1 MVQEVI
7 SNGKALEKFY
17 EFISL
22 QGGDVEKLK
31 SDDFWVPKYRVLV
44 ESQQEGYLEIFDS
57 LTFGLVSMK
66 LGAGRQKKEDVLD
79 FEAGITLN
87 KKTND
92 YVKTGDIL
100 FTLYSSKP
108 IDVNLLAELKQAY
121 RFNQAPV
128 ENKIIL
134 QKLQ

>member
-1 MVQEVI
+1 
-7 SNGKALEKFY
+7 
-17 EFISL
+17 
-22 QGGDVEKLK
+22 
-31 SDDFWVPKYRVLV
+31 
-44 ESQQEGYLEIFDS
+44 
-57 LTFGLVSMK
+57 MK